1 MSNGQFDYRPDV
13 EIKLLALGDT
23 SVGKPSLYFPWS

>member
-23 SVGKPSLYFPWS
+23 NVGKFSN